1 MVSKKSKSRGNDKI
15 LLVLFM
21 TLAIGMILFI
31 VSTDVFTLL
40 SVTGLT
46 LDATNSRGSA
56 DERGVDAS
64 AGHFRG
70 KGNIGDFIDRF
81 TDRLDDFFNKFENHK
96 IEFKEPK
103 APKEPKCRGRDK
115 CSAPP
120 PPTPLPTPDVIPPFP
135 TTTPIDPVE
144 VIESPTV
151 ITVIDLRTG
160 NTQDVA
166 VVDGVKGGGAL
177 SSSTEAGG
185 VQELIRDK
193 IVVHERFH
201 TPANG
206 QTVTGSLLID
216 WGHGGSITVQQFL
229 VPNAYFDWFEFDL
242 PQTIR
247 GDGAISFDGISSGEF
262 FYKLT
267 IPQDLIDKNTVIPVR
282 LIISSQNSVVDG
294 VTEIQIERPQE
305 ESTTFSV
312 AELFRSLFTEIRIVF
327 A

>member
-1 MVSKKSKSRGNDKI
+1 MVTKKSKSRGNDKI

-21 TLAIGMILFI
+21 TLALGTILFV
-31 VSTDVFTLL
+31 VSTDVFSLL
-40 SVTGLT
+40 SVSGLT

-56 DERGVDAS
+56 DQRGVDAS
-64 AGHFRG
+64 SGQFTG
-70 KGNIGDFIDRF
+70 QGNIGDFIERF
-81 TDRLDDFFNKFENHK
+81 KDRLDDFFNKFDNNK
-96 IEFKEPK
+96 LKFKEPK
-103 APKEPKCRGRDK
+103 APKEPKCKNKDP

-120 PPTPLPTPDVIPPFP
+120 PEPLPPTPPTIPPFP
-135 TTTPIDPVE
+135 TTTPVDPVE
-144 VIESPTV
+144 VIDSPTV

-247 GDGAISFDGISSGEF
+247 GDGALSFDGISQGEF

-267 IPQDLIDKNTVIPVR
+267 VPDDLIDKDTVIPVR

>member
-1 MVSKKSKSRGNDKI
+1 MVTKKSKSRGNDKI

-21 TLAIGMILFI
+21 TLALGTVLFVI
-31 VSTDVFTLL
+31 STDVFSLL
-40 SVTGLT
+40 SVSGLT
-46 LDATNSRGSA
+46 LDATNSRGTA
-56 DERGVDAS
+56 DQRGVDAS
-64 AGHFRG
+64 SGQFTG
-70 KGNIGDFIDRF
+70 QGNIGDFIDRF
-81 TDRLDDFFNKFENHK
+81 SDRLDDFFNKFDNNK
-96 IEFKEPK
+96 IKFKEPK
-103 APKEPKCRGRDK
+103 APKEPKCKNKDP

-120 PPTPLPTPDVIPPFP
+120 PEPLPPTPPTIPPFP
-135 TTTPIDPVE
+135 TPTPIDPVE
-144 VIESPTV
+144 IIPSPTV

-160 NTQDVA
+160 NTQDVP
-166 VVDGVKGGGAL
+166 VVDGAKGGGVL
-177 SSSTEAGG
+177 SSSTESGG

-247 GDGAISFDGISSGEF
+247 GDGALSFDGISNGEF

-267 IPQDLIDKNTVIPVR
+267 IPDDLIDKDTVIPIR

-294 VTEIQIERPQE
+294 VTEIQIERLQE

-312 AELFRSLFTEIRIVF
+312 AELFRSFFTEIRIIF